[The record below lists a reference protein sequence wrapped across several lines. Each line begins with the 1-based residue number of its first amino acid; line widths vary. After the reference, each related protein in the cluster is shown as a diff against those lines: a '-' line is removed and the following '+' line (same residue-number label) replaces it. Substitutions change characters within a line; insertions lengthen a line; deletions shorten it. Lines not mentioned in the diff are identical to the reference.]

1 MPTSVHR
8 NFLVLEMTI
17 ENEDACD
24 MRTNVSK
31 HEEKEWTRTSQLKA
45 EMPTGRAFGGV
56 IDTQNF
62 LYNIPPPVLTAG
74 YGLAATITRYNFI
87 YLIY

>member
-1 MPTSVHR
+1 MPTSVYG

-17 ENEDACD
+17 ENEYACCD
-24 MRTNVSK
+24 MQTNVSK

-56 IDTQNF
+56 IDEQWKEF
-62 LYNIPPPVLTAG
+62 VGQSIG
-74 YGLAATITRYNFI
+74 Q
-87 YLIY
+87 